1 MGKIM
6 KNGISYSGG
15 TVENIES
22 KVTEAVKNAL
32 KNSIKIVEL
41 DPVDYTLD
49 PYEVADVFVLYNDKI
64 PDGYIPIGFRDID
77 FDYGSNK
84 PVLLKRL
91 HPYFDN
97 TRACVGMKNPDRN
110 TVTGKLWIRLIC
122 VKNTN
127 VSFIN

>member
-1 MGKIM
+1 MGKLV

-32 KNSIKIVEL
+32 KNSIKIVKL
-41 DPVDYTLD
+41 DPVDYTLGA
-49 PYEVADVFVLYNDKI
+49 YEVADVFVLYNDKI
-64 PDGYIPIGFRDID
+64 PDGYNPIGFRDID

-84 PVLLKRL
+84 SVLLKRL

-97 TRACVGMKNPDRN
+97 TRACVGMKNPTEN
-110 TVTGKLWIRLIC
+110 AVTGKLCVRLIC